1 MIVTKRE
8 TTDELKKLFCK
19 EWWLHVILTP
29 DDNKITVFSNGIEYT
44 SNGIIPIGG
53 QDIPISGDG
62 DKLLS

>member
-29 DDNKITVFSNGIEYT
+29 DDNKITVFSNGI
-44 SNGIIPIGG
+44 IPIGG